1 MILDHVNRNSTFLG
15 QELWPNL
22 PTIPG
27 GCVEDENPGEAAPGA
42 QGASRGGE
50 IILNILEV
58 KMLGDVNNL

>member
-1 MILDHVNRNSTFLG
+1 MKLDHVNWNSTFSG
-15 QELWPNL
+15 EEPRPNL

-50 IILNILEV
+50 IILNVLEV

>member
-1 MILDHVNRNSTFLG
+1 MWIESSTFLG
-15 QELWPNL
+15 EEPRPNL

-50 IILNILEV
+50 MIISNILEV
-58 KMLGDVNNL
+58 EMLGDVNNL